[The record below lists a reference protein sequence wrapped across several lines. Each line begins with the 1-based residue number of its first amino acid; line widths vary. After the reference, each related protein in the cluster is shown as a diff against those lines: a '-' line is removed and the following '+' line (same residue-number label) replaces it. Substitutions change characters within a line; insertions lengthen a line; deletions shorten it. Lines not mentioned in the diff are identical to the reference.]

1 MNQETTT
8 PTKMSVHDLD
18 RHRGL
23 QVYFIGPTDHR
34 GARVCIKD
42 LRRGDRV
49 VLPYSYE
56 HGDILQQAYEY
67 LQAKFEWS
75 VDHGF
80 TADFNV
86 VLADTTKGYI
96 LSTTDFNTSIK

>member
-1 MNQETTT
+1 
-8 PTKMSVHDLD
+8 MSVHDLD

-23 QVYFIGPTDHR
+23 QVYFIGPTNHR
-34 GARVCIKD
+34 GARVCVKD

-56 HGDILQQAYEY
+56 HGDILKQAYEY
-67 LQAKFEWS
+67 LQDK
-75 VDHGF
+75 GF
-80 TADFNV
+80 AADFNI

-96 LSTTDFNTSIK
+96 LSTNDFTTSIK